1 MLAEWLIITHREPKA
16 RWESSRRYN
25 GIIRDSSVKEMP
37 FTRSSWNTGNIQ
49 QGKISDLR
57 NKYMWGFIEGL
68 ECMDIQYVLK
78 RHSCTWKEETA
89 YFEFNVR
96 KFSFL
101 IIKWVPGEVVA
112 AVKWEQ
118 AIIIVSTCKKI
129 WVRFPPSPQS
139 EHSVCSSFR
148 TLMFVS
154 TSDGYLINSWVHS
167 DDVSLEISD
176 SPGFSHVFYSVFT
189 LQHGFRCW
197 TSIWSK
203 YFEL

>member
-78 RHSCTWKEETA
+78 RHSCTWEEETA

-118 AIIIVSTCKKI
+118 AIIIVSTCKKNLGQI
-129 WVRFPPSPQS
+129 SPVSPIRAFCMLFFQNTYVCLYLRRLLDKLMSTFRWCVFGDFGLSRF
-139 EHSVCSSFR
+139 
-148 TLMFVS
+148 
-154 TSDGYLINSWVHS
+154 
-167 DDVSLEISD
+167 
-176 SPGFSHVFYSVFT
+176 
-189 LQHGFRCW
+189 
-197 TSIWSK
+197 
-203 YFEL
+203 